1 MADLYSGRK
10 RRNMIW
16 KGLAYAATILG
27 LSMLVIILA
36 TLIWNGVGG
45 LSLDV
50 FTKNT
55 APPGVVG
62 GLLNSIVGSIMM
74 TVIGLAIGA
83 PLGILAGTY
92 LAEYGRDTR
101 LSVVVRF
108 INDILLSAPSIVI
121 GLFIYE
127 LLVVPFGHFSALA
140 GGVALAVLGAP
151 IMVRTTED
159 MLNLVPN
166 TLREA
171 ASSLGMP
178 RSLVIRHVAYRAVRS
193 GIVTGVLLA
202 IARMTGETAPLDL
215 HRARQL
221 VVQSR
226 SSRTDVEPSPHH
238 LRVRP
243 QPLRRVAEA
252 RVDGRAHPYVGRPGP
267 QHLGPRALRVVKT
280 ELRSRVLRMS
290 NDVNAPRPAKP
301 PSANKDKV
309 IVRGLNF
316 YYGQNH
322 ALKEVTL
329 SLFEGQVTA
338 FIGPSGCGKS
348 TLLRVLNRMYDLYP
362 GQRAEGEVL
371 LDGENILSKGL
382 DLNLLRSRVG
392 MVFQKPTPFPMTIY
406 DNIAFGVRLY
416 EKLPKSEMDDRV
428 ELSLKRTA
436 LWGEVKDKLN
446 ASGLSLSGGQQQR
459 LCIARTVAIS
469 PEVIL
474 FDEPT
479 SALDPISTAKIEELL
494 DELSGEYTI
503 AIVTHNM
510 QQAARVSHY
519 TAFMYLGEMVEF
531 NETNTVFTSP
541 RDKRTQDYVTG
552 RFG

>member
-1 MADLYSGRK
+1 MADPYSGRK

-101 LSVVVRF
+101 LAVVVRF
-108 INDILLSAPSIVI
+108 INDILLSAPSIVV

-202 IARMTGETAPLDL
+202 IARMTGETAPLIFTALGNSLFSLDPRGPMSSL
-215 HRARQL
+215 PLVIYEFAR
-221 VVQSR
+221 
-226 SSRTDVEPSPHH
+226 SPY
-238 LRVRP
+238 
-243 QPLRRVAEA
+243 AEQQKLA
-252 RVDGRAHPYVGRPGP
+252 WTGALILTFAVLA
-267 QHLGPRALRVVKT
+267 LSISARAL
-280 ELRSRVLRMS
+280 
-290 NDVNAPRPAKP
+290 
-301 PSANKDKV
+301 SASSK
-309 IVRGLNF
+309 
-316 YYGQNH
+316 QN
-322 ALKEVTL
+322 
-329 SLFEGQVTA
+329 
-338 FIGPSGCGKS
+338 
-348 TLLRVLNRMYDLYP
+348 
-362 GQRAEGEVL
+362 
-371 LDGENILSKGL
+371 
-382 DLNLLRSRVG
+382 
-392 MVFQKPTPFPMTIY
+392 
-406 DNIAFGVRLY
+406 
-416 EKLPKSEMDDRV
+416 
-428 ELSLKRTA
+428 
-436 LWGEVKDKLN
+436 
-446 ASGLSLSGGQQQR
+446 
-459 LCIARTVAIS
+459 
-469 PEVIL
+469 
-474 FDEPT
+474 
-479 SALDPISTAKIEELL
+479 
-494 DELSGEYTI
+494 
-503 AIVTHNM
+503 
-510 QQAARVSHY
+510 
-519 TAFMYLGEMVEF
+519 
-531 NETNTVFTSP
+531 
-541 RDKRTQDYVTG
+541 
-552 RFG
+552 